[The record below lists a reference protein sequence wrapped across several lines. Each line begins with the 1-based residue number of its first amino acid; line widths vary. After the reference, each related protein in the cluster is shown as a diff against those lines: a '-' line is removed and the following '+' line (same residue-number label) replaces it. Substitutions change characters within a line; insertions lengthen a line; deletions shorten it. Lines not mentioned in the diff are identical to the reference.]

1 MYQIHQM
8 YTSNININNINWYT
22 YAARVATFYICW
34 ILFLAAVEW
43 GSGAGNIKP

>member
-8 YTSNININNINWYT
+8 YTSNIIINVKWYT

-34 ILFLAAVEW
+34 ILVLAAVEL
-43 GSGAGNIKP
+43 GSGAGNIKL